1 MSYPLFYKEVVM
13 IRKAVV
19 EDLPYIKEIYNDA
32 VRNTTATFDITE
44 KGDDFF
50 RTMFDEHSGKR
61 IFYVYE
67 KDNKAVAYV
76 TLSKFSHRDA
86 YDTTVE
92 LSVYVNKDYRHQHI
106 ATELM

>member
-44 KGDDFF
+44 KVMTFSGLCLMNIVAREFF
-50 RTMFDEHSGKR
+50 MFMKK
-61 IFYVYE
+61 IT
-67 KDNKAVAYV
+67 KQ
-76 TLSKFSHRDA
+76 L
-86 YDTTVE
+86 
-92 LSVYVNKDYRHQHI
+92 
-106 ATELM
+106 LMLHFQNSAIEMLTIQQ

>member
-19 EDLPYIKEIYNDA
+19 EDLPCIKEIYNDA

-67 KDNKAVAYV
+67 KDNKIYYCGNN
-76 TLSKFSHRDA
+76 KP
-86 YDTTVE
+86 
-92 LSVYVNKDYRHQHI
+92 SVDSPIQVKLYKKLKNIK
-106 ATELM
+106 TKKLKNLKT